1 VPGPQ
6 STVFFLLLLAVF
18 AVAIWRAQVARKL
31 VFRILAASLAFL
43 PAMLFGVAAVNK
55 YYDYYQTWGAAYG
68 DLTNQG
74 APLQVAEA
82 PGGSRTGLAHLL
94 GSHVDTSLAQ
104 QDGFTLRLKVP
115 GPLSHIT
122 RIVWVYLPPQYF
134 QAPYDHYR
142 FPVMELFHGFPGVP
156 RDWIS
161 LLGITGTLQEE
172 IAVGRAKPV
181 VLVMPDVNGTRG
193 VSLQCLNQRRG
204 PQDAT
209 YLARDLPAAMTRVL
223 RVQPPGPAWGLAGY
237 SEGGFCAADLGLRY
251 GRSYGF
257 AGMLSGYF
265 IPFDNQAGNPPK
277 LVSPYGK
284 DQKLRREDTPAD
296 LVTSL
301 PAGAR
306 VPQFWLGAGAG
317 SRLDSTNARVFAQML
332 QVRQGT
338 VTVHLVQGGQ
348 HTMFTWR
355 ALVPSLLAWM
365 TPRLAHQAAVASAQ
379 AIAHRHHRAS
389 RLRAARHRAERL
401 GQHLGTGHHNARHHP
416 RKHHHHR
423 HTGQAAA

>member
-6 STVFFLLLLAVF
+6 STLFFLFLLVVF
-18 AVAIWRAQVARKL
+18 GAAIWRALVAGKL
-31 VFRILAASLAFL
+31 AVRLLAAGLAFL

-55 YYDYYQTWGAAYG
+55 YYDYYQTWGAAYA

-82 PGGSRTGLAHLL
+82 RGGSRSGLAQLL
-94 GSHVDTSLAQ
+94 GSHIDTSLAQ

-122 RIVWVYLPPQYF
+122 RTVWVYLPPQYF
-134 QAPYDHYR
+134 QATYDDYR

-156 RDWIS
+156 RDWIT
-161 LLGITGTLQEE
+161 LLGITGTLREE
-172 IAVGRAKPV
+172 IALGRAKPV
-181 VLVMPDVNGTRG
+181 VLVMPDVNGARG

-209 YLARDLPAAMTRVL
+209 YLARDLPAAMARVL

-257 AGMLSGYF
+257 AGVLSGYF
-265 IPFDNQAGNPPK
+265 APFDNQVGDPPK
-277 LVSPYGK
+277 LVSAYGH
-284 DQKLRREDTPAD
+284 DQVLRREDTPQD

-317 SRLDSTNARVFAQML
+317 SRLDSGNARVFAQLL
-332 QVRQGT
+332 QVRQGA
-338 VTVHLVQGGQ
+338 VQVHLVKGGQ
-348 HTMFTWR
+348 HTMYTWR

-365 TPRLAHQAAVASAQ
+365 TPRLAHRAAQASARAVAHQ
-379 AIAHRHHRAS
+379 HHHAPP
-389 RLRAARHRAERL
+389 LRAARHRADRL
-401 GQHLGTGHHNARHHP
+401 NQHHGPRQHRARRHSRRHH
-416 RKHHHHR
+416 RR
-423 HTGQAAA
+423 TGQAAA

>member
-6 STVFFLLLLAVF
+6 STVFFIFLLVLF
-18 AVAIWRAQVARKL
+18 GVAIWLALVARKPI
-31 VFRILAASLAFL
+31 FRLLAAGLAFL

-55 YYDYYQTWGAAYG
+55 YYDYYQTWGAAYA

-82 PGGSRTGLAHLL
+82 PGESRTGLAHLL
-94 GSHVDTSLAQ
+94 GSHIDTSLAQ
-104 QDGFTLRLKVP
+104 QDGFTIRLKVP
-115 GPLSHIT
+115 GTLSHLT

-134 QAPYDHYR
+134 RAAYRNYR

-156 RDWIS
+156 RDWIT
-161 LLGITGTLQEE
+161 LLGITGTLREE
-172 IAVGRAKPV
+172 IALGRARPV
-181 VLVMPDVNGTRG
+181 VLVVPDVNGTRG
-193 VSLQCLNQRRG
+193 VSLQCLNQLHG
-204 PQDAT
+204 VQDAT

-257 AGMLSGYF
+257 AGVLSGYF
-265 IPFDNQAGNPPK
+265 APFDNQVGNPPK
-277 LVSPYGK
+277 LVSAYGQ
-284 DQKLRREDTPAD
+284 DQKLRREDTPQD

-301 PAGAR
+301 PAGAP

-317 SRLDSTNARVFAQML
+317 SRLDSANARVFAQLL
-332 QVRQGT
+332 QVRQGA
-338 VTVHLVQGGQ
+338 VTVYLVKGGQ

-355 ALVPSLLAWM
+355 ALVPSMLAWM
-365 TPRLAHQAAVASAQ
+365 TPQLAHKADVASAQ
-379 AIAHRHHRAS
+379 AIAHKHHRPGHQKAPRHHQKAPRHHR
-389 RLRAARHRAERL
+389 R
-401 GQHLGTGHHNARHHP
+401 
-416 RKHHHHR
+416 HHR
-423 HTGQAAA
+423 HTGQAA